1 MAILLGIFIGLALG
15 LTGGG
20 GSILAVPF
28 LIYGLGVEPKE
39 AVTLSLAVVS
49 IVALY
54 GAASAWRHRLL
65 EIRAAIIF
73 AIGGIIA
80 APMGIM
86 VGNRI
91 SDLTLVY
98 AFAALM
104 LIIAIRMFTNA
115 IRKPSESRVVRGDF
129 ESGSENDSVTVCRY
143 SADGRLRI
151 TTPCGLA
158 LVLLG
163 LVTGFLS
170 GLFGVGGGFLI
181 VPSLMLVS
189 AMGIHRAVA
198 SSLLVITIVGLS
210 GTLSAWLSE
219 RPIDWVI
226 MALFLAGGIIGMFI
240 GRRTAHR
247 LAGPALQKT
256 FAVLI
261 VCVAVYMLT
270 QVWGYFPGA
279 VITEH

>member
-1 MAILLGIFIGLALG
+1 MAILLGIFIGLSLG

-28 LIYGLGVEPKE
+28 LIYVLGVEPKE
-39 AVTLSLAVVS
+39 AVTMSLAVVS

-65 EIRAAIIF
+65 EVRAAIIF
-73 AIGGIIA
+73 AMGGIVA
-80 APMGIM
+80 APLGIM

-98 AFAALM
+98 AFTALM
-104 LIIAIRMFTNA
+104 LIIAVRMFTNA
-115 IRKPSESRVVRGDF
+115 IQKPSESRVVRGDF
-129 ESGSENDSVTVCRY
+129 ESGSENDSVTVCKY

-151 TTPCGLA
+151 TTPCGLV
-158 LVLLG
+158 LILLG
-163 LVTGFLS
+163 LLTGFLS

-181 VPSLMLVS
+181 VPSLILVS

-210 GTLSAWLSE
+210 GTLSAWLTE
-219 RPIDWVI
+219 RPIDWAI
-226 MALFLAGGIIGMFI
+226 TGLFLAGGIIGMFI
-240 GRRTAHR
+240 GRKIAHR
-247 LAGPALQKT
+247 LAGPSLQKA
-256 FAVLI
+256 FALLI
-261 VCVAVYMLT
+261 VCIAVYMLM
-270 QVWGYFPGA
+270 QALGYIPDIA
-279 VITEH
+279 IS